1 MKMFISLL
9 LCLLLLT
16 GCGKEPVLETVN
28 DVITQPVSAQV
39 FSPVFT
45 LPKDAA
51 VTAMESGQTG
61 TIYFCDGYTV
71 TMQSFPSGDLNRT
84 IRDTTGFSGDAL
96 TLVKTTEE
104 GCDRVQC
111 VWSTVGEE
119 GEQLGRLTLLDDGVN
134 HHVLTCMTPA
144 ADASALAPEIQ
155 QLMDSFRLVSP
166 EVLNTGS

>member
-51 VTAMESGQTG
+51 VTAMESGQSG

-144 ADASALAPEIQ
+144 ADASALTPEIQ
-155 QLMDSFRLVSP
+155 QLMESFRLVSP